1 MFATPFFPPSQYNP
15 VPEMAPFFRVLDTA
29 VAELTNTNGAD
40 RAARH
45 HQRRSFTPRFDVREV
60 GGSYE
65 LQGELPGMEQKDL
78 EIEFVDDKTLVIRGR
93 AERESEDGS
102 DVSKKNDEAVA
113 SASASASAGENNSAD
128 ATSVHNHDNDNAA
141 SGQNNNAAYH
151 KASVEDEDGFVDA
164 GAEANTDTKGKE
176 PLSNDDDST
185 IAAADPATSV
195 PEPSPNSSSSSEPH
209 FKYWVRERSLGE
221 FERRF
226 AFPGRVDQEAVKASL
241 RNGILSVVVPKIVEQ
256 GVRRVVIQ

>member
-29 VAELTNTNGAD
+29 VAELTNTSGAD

-93 AERESEDGS
+93 AERESEDS
-102 DVSKKNDEAVA
+102 SNVSKEDKAVA
-113 SASASASAGENNSAD
+113 STSAGENNNAN
-128 ATSVHNHDNDNAA
+128 ATSVHNHDDENAA
-141 SGQNNNAAYH
+141 SDQNNNAAYH

-164 GAEANTDTKGKE
+164 GAEANSNTDTTKGKAPE
-176 PLSNDDDST
+176 SNDSSSST

-195 PEPSPNSSSSSEPH
+195 PEPSPKSSSSEPH

-226 AFPGRVDQEAVKASL
+226 AFPSRVDQEAVKASL